1 MFAVQ
6 IRPEILSRLRQEYTP
21 GTEVELVSMTDP
33 YRDMQP
39 GLRGVVDLVDDAGG
53 IHINWSNGSGLAVLP
68 GIDDLR
74 VVSTGRMLSDLL
86 KEMRK

>member
-21 GTEVELVSMTDP
+21 GTEVELVSMTDL
-33 YRDMQP
+33 YRDMQS

-68 GIDDLR
+68 GIDDFR
-74 VVSTGRMLSDLL
+74 VLSTGRLLSDLL
-86 KEMRK
+86 KEMRT